1 MPIIKGKPN
10 PLDYFNCRKYHY
22 PAEHL
27 HFVDIE
33 KLRYNM
39 ESAIDTWITHNLSGR
54 YYLNKHV
61 DIEAQQ
67 RTVLRIGFE
76 NPSEASYFQLAC
88 PLLKY

>member
-1 MPIIKGKPN
+1 MPILKGKPN
-10 PLDYFNCRKYHY
+10 PLDYFNCRKYYY

-27 HFVDIE
+27 QFVDID

-39 ESAIDTWITHNLSGR
+39 ESAIDAWISQNLSGR
-54 YYLNKHV
+54 YYIGKHV
-61 DIEAQQ
+61 DIDTNQKS
-67 RTVLRIGFE
+67 VLKIGFE